1 MWHLLLGWHLLLLE
15 LSSTSLRTH
24 AIEVVTP
31 TKLIGPSLEVTTE
44 LIGALWPALERI
56 WAFGAWNGAWGP
68 LKIVPGGCV
77 AEIVG
82 HAHLVHHL
90 SPKSLLLLLLRKAL
104 SLNLSLKATG
114 HVWHRHRQVG
124 HV

>member
-1 MWHLLLGWHLLLLE
+1 MLRWHLLLLE
-15 LSSTSLRTH
+15 MSSTSLWTH

-56 WAFGAWNGAWGP
+56 WAVGAWNGAWGP
-68 LKIVPGGCV
+68 LKVVPGGCV

-90 SPKSLLLLLLRKAL
+90 SPKSLLLLLRKAL

-114 HVWHRHRQVG
+114 HVWHRHGQVG

>member
-56 WAFGAWNGAWGP
+56 WAFRAWNGARGP

-90 SPKSLLLLLLRKAL
+90 SPKSLLLLGKAL

-114 HVWHRHRQVG
+114 HVWHRHGQVG